1 MTPRTVARA
10 LLFALVGCL
19 ALIGGDASAATVT
32 IRPSLDNTIAD
43 GVDPGSGEDFTD
55 NSSGACEF
63 LFSGT
68 TNDDFAR
75 RTLLQFDIAG
85 SVPASSSVNSVTLTL
100 TVNRS
105 GDNQGAVM
113 NLHPVTRS
121 WGEGTAAC
129 GPRGGGQGD
138 PAGAGDATW
147 LDAAFGSVPW
157 TTGGGDFG
165 VASAAATVGSDNGSE
180 GIWSSGAM
188 AADAQAWLDTP
199 TSNSGWIVVGDED
212 RGTTARRF
220 SSREGSVPPTL
231 LIDFDPPPGSIA
243 CCFDEG
249 ICGVEISSVTCTG
262 AGGTPADPSTD
273 TCEPNPCPQPTGAC
287 CNLDESCSEAVGR
300 IVCES
305 GGGEFQGGS
314 STCNDVG
321 VDCGLTPFVDALPLP
336 PALTPTGTRPDG
348 VLQYTVEAVDAT
360 QQLHSELPA
369 TELWTYNG
377 AYPSFT
383 IEATKDVPI
392 EVTYVNNLPTAR
404 GQRGSHLLD
413 VDRCPHG
420 PNYYAD
426 SARISTHLHGGH
438 VPARVD
444 GQPEYTILPGETDV
458 YEYPNHQDAATLW
471 YHDHAL
477 GITRLNVYAGM
488 AGFYLLRDA
497 FEDSLGLPSG
507 EFEIPIVIQD
517 REFNADGSLFYP
529 PTIQNAFKGD
539 RIVVNGK
546 VWPFLDVKQ
555 GKYRFRLLNGS
566 QSREYS
572 LRLENLADPGQVIP
586 FTLIG
591 TDVGLASAPVDLD
604 TISIMSPAERFDV
617 IVDFSSFPPGTEIVL
632 RNDELTVPRIPNVMK
647 FVVTGEPGFTGA
659 VPGTLRPVPPMPDQ
673 GEDTRYF
680 RLTKIDA
687 SCANEPGR
695 IVGEWLI
702 ETLSGPDDPLNPPT
716 VLGHKWDDIDVFPT
730 LDTREIWEF
739 SNPTNSVHPMHV
751 HLVRFQVLDK
761 VDIDTG
767 QPIPLQ
773 PWEDGTWKDT
783 VRVPPNSKVRVIM
796 DFEDYLGKFPY
807 HCHIL
812 DHEDHEMMR
821 QFQATNEPTNCIV
834 NGVCDPGEDC
844 VICPEDCGQVS
855 GAECGNGLCEA
866 GDGENCVTCAA
877 DCAGK
882 QNGSTSNQFC
892 CGSDD
897 RQVTGPIACGTD
909 VSDDRCIDAAG
920 NLFCRVAPRVLACCG
935 DKLCEGQETGLSC
948 QIDCAPL
955 PCGNRVLEPP
965 EECDDGNVVPG
976 DGCAPTCVLED
987 DVTIYGTAEG
997 GGVEVTVDG
1006 VQVSIPTT
1014 AGQTS
1019 EQVAQAIAAAIEAD
1033 PVLSANGVTAFADGN
1048 RVVTTGSIDSVTLN
1062 DPGLSAEPP
1071 MILVPALSPV
1081 SLGLLVIALGGIAAL
1096 AGTRRHST
1104 SGS

>member
-1 MTPRTVARA
+1 
-10 LLFALVGCL
+10 
-19 ALIGGDASAATVT
+19 
-32 IRPSLDNTIAD
+32 
-43 GVDPGSGEDFTD
+43 
-55 NSSGACEF
+55 
-63 LFSGT
+63 
-68 TNDDFAR
+68 
-75 RTLLQFDIAG
+75 
-85 SVPASSSVNSVTLTL
+85 
-100 TVNRS
+100 
-105 GDNQGAVM
+105 
-113 NLHPVTRS
+113 
-121 WGEGTAAC
+121 
-129 GPRGGGQGD
+129 
-138 PAGAGDATW
+138 
-147 LDAAFGSVPW
+147 
-157 TTGGGDFG
+157 
-165 VASAAATVGSDNGSE
+165 
-180 GIWSSGAM
+180 
-188 AADAQAWLDTP
+188 
-199 TSNSGWIVVGDED
+199 
-212 RGTTARRF
+212 
-220 SSREGSVPPTL
+220 
-231 LIDFDPPPGSIA
+231 
-243 CCFDEG
+243 
-249 ICGVEISSVTCTG
+249 
-262 AGGTPADPSTD
+262 
-273 TCEPNPCPQPTGAC
+273 
-287 CNLDESCSEAVGR
+287 
-300 IVCES
+300 
-305 GGGEFQGGS
+305 
-314 STCNDVG
+314 
-321 VDCGLTPFVDALPLP
+321 
-336 PALTPTGTRPDG
+336 
-348 VLQYTVEAVDAT
+348 
-360 QQLHSELPA
+360 
-369 TELWTYNG
+369 
-377 AYPSFT
+377 
-383 IEATKDVPI
+383 
-392 EVTYVNNLPTAR
+392 
-404 GQRGSHLLD
+404 
-413 VDRCPHG
+413 
-420 PNYYAD
+420 
-426 SARISTHLHGGH
+426 
-438 VPARVD
+438 
-444 GQPEYTILPGETDV
+444 
-458 YEYPNHQDAATLW
+458 
-471 YHDHAL
+471 
-477 GITRLNVYAGM
+477 
-488 AGFYLLRDA
+488 
-497 FEDSLGLPSG
+497 
-507 EFEIPIVIQD
+507 
-517 REFNADGSLFYP
+517 
-529 PTIQNAFKGD
+529 
-539 RIVVNGK
+539 
-546 VWPFLDVKQ
+546 
-555 GKYRFRLLNGS
+555 
-566 QSREYS
+566 
-572 LRLENLADPGQVIP
+572 
-586 FTLIG
+586 
-591 TDVGLASAPVDLD
+591 
-604 TISIMSPAERFDV
+604 
-617 IVDFSSFPPGTEIVL
+617 
-632 RNDELTVPRIPNVMK
+632 
-647 FVVTGEPGFTGA
+647 
-659 VPGTLRPVPPMPDQ
+659 
-673 GEDTRYF
+673 
-680 RLTKIDA
+680 
-687 SCANEPGR
+687 
-695 IVGEWLI
+695 
-702 ETLSGPDDPLNPPT
+702 
-716 VLGHKWDDIDVFPT
+716 
-730 LDTREIWEF
+730 
-739 SNPTNSVHPMHV
+739 MHV